1 MLNLQLY
8 IEGQEV
14 DLFKDESVTLT
25 QSIQDIMNLDKVGI
39 EFTRSFQVPA
49 SKKNN
54 KIFKH
59 FHNPMIIGF
68 DAREKKPA
76 ELLLNYKPFKK
87 GKIKLE
93 GASTKN
99 NKAHTYKVTFF
110 GNTIILKDLLGDAKL
125 SGLSYL
131 QQFFF
136 YNYNSTTLKAYMT
149 DGLDITDGTETYTD
163 ALVFPL
169 ITHSKRLIYDTNFTS
184 SNVNSTTQNNV
195 AYNSSSANYGL
206 EISQLKPA
214 LRIYAIIRAIEE
226 TYGITFSRDFFNTT
240 NENFYNLYLWLSSKT
255 GEKAVQTGSN
265 PLNAGNFIY
274 ARNFIITYRLRGAVT
289 NVGTNDFY
297 WTGTQNLDRFFAVT
311 VTPPSVDNFNVLL
324 YKDGKLFR
332 EWKDVTGN
340 VESNAKWSSEQE
352 GGLINLGVAAGRFT
366 IAIEGGTGT
375 YDLEID
381 VRVNKSGLSK
391 RRRMLFTGQAFVNT
405 FERINIVS
413 QMPDIKVIDFI
424 SGLFKMFNLTAFVD
438 ENNVVNIN
446 SLDSFYQSSTNL
458 WDITQ
463 YVDKTKQ
470 SVETAIPFKEIDF
483 AYKGLENFFAASH
496 EELFNTE
503 WGSVEQKTT
512 SETGGETFSLELP
525 FEHFKFERLRNLTGG
540 STTNIQWGW
549 SADIK
554 QDAFLGEPLL
564 FYPVLQTLDMGVKD
578 LEGNVTQFTSAY
590 IPSNSVATTDSFA
603 IHFNGETNEFAEVPF
618 EKTLFSEYYQKYIT
632 EIFDKQRRL
641 RKTNAF
647 LPLSIIT
654 NLSLADKIRIFD
666 VIYLINKIE
675 TNFETGE
682 SKLELINT
690 RTALGELVE
699 QETIIP
705 DKFILQPDS
714 LLPSKTPEA
723 PICITID
730 QTERIDELY
739 QITIDRACEN
749 DGFDVLSTREVI
761 PNDLDTGTQ
770 PKVVKIDSPL
780 PVTSA
785 TLASFTT
792 AATSSFISTT
802 YYIMTLGKVGEVAQL
817 NEYGIFHSTTASDL
831 SGTTYA
837 TLVAGN
843 ATQIKFE
850 TTELDRMPVVPKKVE
865 AQVTGL
871 SSSTT
876 VYWKAYVRTNTD
888 PTYGTSDVIS
898 NRQSGTT
905 T

>member
-1 MLNLQLY
+1 MLNLQLF

-25 QSIQDIMNLDKVGI
+25 QSIQDILNLDKVGI
-39 EFTRSFQVPA
+39 EFSRSFQVPA

-59 FHNPMIIGF
+59 YHNPMILGF
-68 DAREKKPA
+68 DARSKKSA

-99 NKAHTYKVTFF
+99 NKAHTYKLTFF
-110 GNTIILKDLLGDAKL
+110 GNTILLKDLLGDTKL
-125 SGLSYL
+125 SGLTYL
-131 QQFFF
+131 QQFFR
-136 YNYNSTTLKAYMT
+136 YVYNSTNIKAYMT
-149 DGLDITDGTETYTD
+149 DGLDVTDGTETYTD

-169 ITHSKRLIYDTNFTS
+169 ITHSKRLIYDSNFTS

-206 EISQLKPA
+206 EIGQLKPA
-214 LRIYAIIRAIEE
+214 LRVYAITRAIEE
-226 TYGITFSRDFFNTT
+226 TFDITFSTDFFSTT
-240 NENFYNLYLWLSSKT
+240 NQNFYNLYLWLNSKT
-255 GEKAVQTGSN
+255 GDKAEQSESN
-265 PLNAGNFIY
+265 PVFASNFKLTY
-274 ARNFIITYRLRGAVT
+274 QLRNTVASIGY
-289 NVGTNDFY
+289 NNFY
-297 WTGTQNLDRFFAVT
+297 WLDAQNKERRFGVT
-311 VTPPSVDNFNVLL
+311 VTPPHTNPFNVLL
-324 YKDGKLFR
+324 YKDGELIR

-340 VESNAKWSSEQE
+340 VEDNSKWSSVQE
-352 GGLINLGVAAGRFT
+352 GGDFIGIGTAPARFT
-366 IAIEGGTGT
+366 IAIEGDSGT
-375 YDLEID
+375 YELAGD
-381 VRVNKSGLSK
+381 VRVAGGNTGK
-391 RRRMLFTGQAFVNT
+391 RRVTQFSAQAVVNPS
-405 FERINIVS
+405 EHINIVS
-413 QMPDIKVIDFI
+413 QMPDMKVIDFL

-438 ENNVVNIN
+438 DNNVVNIN

-458 WDITQ
+458 WNITE

-470 SVETAIPFKEIDF
+470 SVETVIPFREIDF
-483 AYKGLENFFAASH
+483 AFKGLENFFAASH
-496 EELFNTE
+496 EELFKTD
-503 WGSVEQKTT
+503 WGSVQQTTT
-512 SETGGETFSLELP
+512 SESGGETFSVELP
-525 FEHFKFERLRNLTGG
+525 FEHFKYERLRDVNGG
-540 STTNIQWGW
+540 SATNIQWGW

-554 QDAFLGEPLL
+554 QDAFMGEPLL
-564 FYPVLQTLDMGVKD
+564 FYPVLQSLDMGVKD

-603 IHFNGETNEFAEVPF
+603 IHFNAENNEFAAVPF
-618 EKTLFSEYYQKYIT
+618 EKTLFTEYYKKYIT
-632 EIFDKQRRL
+632 EIFDQQRRI
-641 RKTNAF
+641 RKINAF

-690 RTALGELVE
+690 KTTLGELVE
-699 QETIIP
+699 QDTVIP
-705 DKFILQPDS
+705 DKFIMQPDS
-714 LLPSKTPEA
+714 IQPKPDTESPL
-723 PICITID
+723 CITID

-739 QITIDRACEN
+739 QITIDRACEM

-770 PKVVKIDSPL
+770 PKVVKIDQPL
-780 PVTSA
+780 AVTSA
-785 TLASFTT
+785 TIVNTASGVSSTAILASFV
-792 AATSSFISTT
+792 IQ
-802 YYIMTLGKVGEVAQL
+802 TLGKVGEVAQL
-817 NEYGIFHSTTASDL
+817 SEYGIFHSTTASDL

-837 TLVAGN
+837 ALVAGN
-843 ATQIKFE
+843 ATQVKFE
-850 TTELDRMPVVPKKVE
+850 TTRLDNSPEIPKQVKVQI
-865 AQVTGL
+865 AGL
-871 SSSTT
+871 SSATT

-888 PTYGTSDVIS
+888 PTFGTSDAIS
-898 NRQSGTT
+898 DQQFGTT

>member
-93 GASTKN
+93 GAATKN

-125 SGLSYL
+125 SGLTYL
-131 QQFFF
+131 QQFFSYS
-136 YNYNSTTLKAYMT
+136 YNTTNIKAYMT
-149 DGLDITDGTETYTD
+149 DGLDISDGTETYTD
-163 ALVFPL
+163 AIVFPL
-169 ITHSKRLIYDTNFTS
+169 ITHTKRLIYDSNFTS
-184 SNVNSTTQNNV
+184 SNVNSETQNNV

-214 LRIYAIIRAIEE
+214 LRLYAITRAIEE
-226 TYGITFSRDFFNTT
+226 TYSIDFSTDFFSTT
-240 NENFYNLYLWLSSKT
+240 NVNFYNLYLWLNSKT
-255 GEKAVQTGSN
+255 GDKPDPSDSN
-265 PLNAGNFIY
+265 PIFAGLFQQ
-274 ARNFIITYRLRGAVT
+274 TYILRGGTVR
-289 NVGTNDFY
+289 VGFNDFNID
-297 WTGTQNLDRFFAVT
+297 GEQNLERRFAVT
-311 VTPPSVDNFNVLL
+311 VTPPHTNPFTVQL
-324 YKDGKLFR
+324 YRDGELER
-332 EWKDVTGN
+332 EWKSVTGN
-340 VESNAKWSSEQE
+340 VEGNTKWSSIQE
-352 GGLINLGVAAGRFT
+352 GGDLIGIGTAKARFT
-366 IAIEGGTGT
+366 LAIIGDSGT
-375 YDLEID
+375 YDLEGD
-381 VRVNKSGLSK
+381 VRVAGHGGSK
-391 RRRMLFTGQAFVNT
+391 RRRTLFTAKAFVSST
-405 FERINIVS
+405 DEEINIVS
-413 QMPDIKVIDFI
+413 QMPDMKVIDFI
-424 SGLFKMFNLTAFVD
+424 SGLFKMFNLTATVD
-438 ENNVVNIN
+438 ENDVVNIN

-458 WDITQ
+458 WNITE

-470 SVETAIPFKEIDF
+470 SVETVIPFREIDF
-483 AYKGLENFFAASH
+483 SYEGLDNFFAASH
-496 EELFNTE
+496 QELFNTQ
-503 WGSVEQKTT
+503 WGSVEQKQTN
-512 SETGGETFSLELP
+512 ETGGEVFSVELP
-525 FEHFKFERLRNLTGG
+525 FEHFKYEKLRNLTG
-540 STTNIQWGW
+540 SAETNIQWGW
-549 SADIK
+549 SVDIK
-554 QDAFLGEPLL
+554 QDAFMGEPLL
-564 FYPVLQTLDMGVKD
+564 FYPILQTLDMGVKD

-590 IPSNSVATTDSFA
+590 IPSNSVSTTDSFA

-618 EKTLFSEYYQKYIT
+618 ETTLFSEYYQKYIT
-632 EIFDKQRRL
+632 EIFDPQRRL

-690 RTALGELVE
+690 KTTLGELVE

-705 DKFILQPDS
+705 DKFIVQPDS
-714 LLPSKTPEA
+714 IQSSPQPNA
-723 PICITID
+723 PLCITID

-739 QITIDRACEN
+739 QMTIDRACEN
-749 DGFDVLSTREVI
+749 DGFDQLSTREVI

-770 PKVVKIDSPL
+770 PKVVKIDTPL
-780 PVTSA
+780 AVTSA
-785 TLASFTT
+785 ALGSFTT
-792 AATSSFISTT
+792 AATSSLVSTT
-802 YYIMTLGKVGEVAQL
+802 YYIMTLGKVGEVGQL

-837 TLVAGN
+837 ALVAGN

-850 TTELDRMPVVPKKVE
+850 TTELDRMPDVPKKVQ

-888 PTYGTSDVIS
+888 PTFGTSDVIS
-898 NRQSGTT
+898 DRQSGTT